1 MGMGGSGHDQ
11 TTSNGH
17 FVVDGSPGWG
27 GIRLRQLDRRSF
39 ALESTI
45 TYRGETGLECD
56 AETLELLRTVVP
68 DDLQTT
74 DLASVPQPFRWWV
87 NTYGVHTPAALIHD
101 RFIPS
106 PLDGVTDAQV
116 DRYFRFML
124 QDLGVRW
131 AKRWLIWAAVAF
143 RTRWEARG
151 GRRGTLVAW
160 AVLALVGSVV
170 LVGALVDGNGVL
182 ASAALVAPLPA
193 AALWGRQVGAGLI
206 AAYFGFPLLLFP
218 GVVVG
223 VFLVLYLV
231 VESIFGIFAGDERAG
246 TEPFLGSGN

>member
-1 MGMGGSGHDQ
+1 M
-11 TTSNGH
+11 
-17 FVVDGSPGWG
+17 
-27 GIRLRQLDRRSF
+27 RQLDRRNF

-45 TYRGETGLECD
+45 TYLGETGLDGDVEN
-56 AETLELLRTVVP
+56 LELLRSVGP
-68 DDLQTT
+68 DDLEET
-74 DLASVPQPFRWWV
+74 DLASVPAPFRWWV

-151 GRRGTLVAW
+151 PKRWSLIAW
-160 AVLALVGSVV
+160 SVLALLGSVV
-170 LVGALVDGNGVL
+170 LVGALIDGNEVL
-182 ASAALVAPLPA
+182 ATVAFVAPLLA
-193 AALWGRQVGAGLI
+193 SALWGRQAGAGLI

-218 GVVVG
+218 GVVAG
-223 VFLVLYLV
+223 VFLVLYLA
-231 VESIFGIFAGDERAG
+231 VEGIFGLFARDDRAG
-246 TEPFLGSGN
+246 TESFLGSGD